1 MSTSVTNEQSF
12 EWQIEKALVGST
24 REERG
29 ESADVA
35 AQSPAEDRFFWGKP
49 SDMDKTLAID
59 LRRLWSFL
67 NATQPDKLKAY
78 KGHTPLEENVP
89 QQIANS
95 VKLFGIL
102 EVLRKGVSVD
112 NIKLDLWYPRPGA
125 GDSVQAWE
133 DFRKNEF
140 SVTRQ
145 QTFSLIHPADE
156 IDMAVFVNGLP
167 LFTFELKN
175 PWTGQTARYNGRK
188 QYREDRDPRDPLLN
202 FGRCLA
208 HFTVDKDEA
217 FFTTRLAGK
226 HTSFMPF
233 NKGLP
238 DGQGAGNPANPGGFK
253 TSYIWE
259 RLLTK
264 ATIADIIQNY
274 ALFDYGEAK
283 TGKKVPHVM
292 KNVKKLIFPR
302 YHQLDVVDALLGD
315 VSENGV
321 GKRYL
326 IQHSAGSGKSNS
338 LTWLAYKLIGVCPK
352 TEGANRARGLGMPL
366 FDTVLV
372 VTDRRI
378 LDKQIT
384 DNIKAFGH
392 SAGIVAHADSSG
404 DLKTAIENGK
414 RIVIT
419 TIQKFPFICGTIGD
433 MSGKNFGIII
443 DEAHSSQGG
452 IAAGKMNAA
461 MQKDADMEGAD
472 TDALIEK
479 MINERKMSPN
489 ASYFAFTATP
499 KRETLERFGVRGED
513 GHFRPFH
520 LYSMKQAIEE
530 EFILDVLTNYTTFRS
545 YYEIVKS
552 AKDNPEYNSEKA
564 QKKLRGYVER
574 QPETIAEKAD
584 VMIDHF
590 DANLFRSHK
599 LSGHAKALVVT
610 KDIECAIQYYQ
621 AICEIIAKK
630 RLPYRA
636 LIAFSGEK
644 SLGGRTYTE
653 AGLNG
658 FADTKTAEEFDKD
671 ENRILVVANK
681 YITGFDQPKLA
692 AMYIDKPLAG
702 VLAVQCLSRLNRA
715 DPDLGKK
722 SEDLFVL
729 DFYNKIDDI
738 KEAFDPFYTTTTL
751 SGPTDLN
758 VLSQLKTTLLGMGV
772 FTMEDEVD
780 PFMERFIRGAES
792 AELAP
797 YIDVAAHRF
806 NVEIEWPENGKADFK
821 MKCKQFVRVYS
832 RVAAI
837 MPYTVVDWEKMMWY
851 LRHLIPCLIVPKDD
865 EVTDLL
871 DKVDLSTYG
880 LRQTRLNETIVLD
893 AGEATIDPNAPV
905 MVNAGSQEDEKD
917 PLDRIIKEFNEHWFK
932 GWNATPDEQKAK
944 FLVIAKAV
952 KADQRYESLVVGNPN
967 MQAVNELMSQI
978 INTAVIHQRK
988 SDMSLYKQWRE
999 SEDFRAD
1006 FEAVVRRMIAN
1017 QEILGGGDGG
1027 RGATALP
1034 GGAGYARENTEGDY
1048 AMAAAGERRYG

>member
-29 ESADVA
+29 AGADVA
-35 AQSPAEDRFFWGKP
+35 AQSPEADRFFWGKP
-49 SDMDKTLAID
+49 SDMDKALAID
-59 LRRLWSFL
+59 TRRLWSFL
-67 NATQPDKLKAY
+67 KATQSDRLEAY
-78 KGHTPLEENVP
+78 RGQTPLDENVP
-89 QQIANS
+89 QQIAAQI
-95 VKLFGIL
+95 KQFGIL
-102 EVLRKGVSVD
+102 EVLRKGVDVD

-125 GDSVQAWE
+125 GDSAAAWE
-133 DFRKNEF
+133 DFAKNEF

-145 QTFSLIHPADE
+145 QTFSLSHPGDE
-156 IDMAVFVNGLP
+156 LDMVVFVNGLP

-175 PWTGQTARYNGRK
+175 PWTGQTARYNGQK

-208 HFTVDKDEA
+208 HFTLDKDEV

-226 HTSFMPF
+226 KTAFMPF

-238 DGQGAGNPANPGGFK
+238 DGQGAGNPDNPNGFK
-253 TSYIWE
+253 TSYLWE
-259 RLLTK
+259 RVLTK

-283 TGKKVPHVM
+283 SGKKVPHVM

-302 YHQLDVVDALLGD
+302 YHQLDVVDELLGD

-352 TEGANRARGLGMPL
+352 TMEANRAKGLGTPL

-378 LDKQIT
+378 LDRQIT

-392 SAGIVAHADSSG
+392 SANIVAHADSSQL
-404 DLKTAIENGK
+404 LKTAIENGK

-452 IAAGKMNAA
+452 VAAGKMNAA
-461 MQKDADMEGAD
+461 VQRAGSEEEAD
-472 TDALIEK
+472 TDELIRKLVE
-479 MINERKMSPN
+479 ERKMSPN

-499 KRETLERFGVRGED
+499 KRETLERFGVKRGD
-513 GHFRPFH
+513 GRFHPFH

-530 EFILDVLTNYTTFRS
+530 GFILDVLTNYTTFRS

-552 AKDNPEYNSEKA
+552 ARDNPAYNSEKA
-564 QKKLRGYVER
+564 QKKLRGFVER

-584 VMIDHF
+584 VMMSHF
-590 DANLFRSHK
+590 DANLFRNHR
-599 LSGHAKALVVT
+599 LCGHAKALVVT
-610 KDIECAIQYYQ
+610 KDIECAIQYHL
-621 AICEIIAKK
+621 AICKIIRER

-644 SLGGRTYTE
+644 NLGGHTYTE
-653 AGLNG
+653 AGVNG
-658 FADTKTAEEFDKD
+658 FADTKTAEEFEKD

-692 AMYIDKPLAG
+692 AMYVDKPLAG

-715 DPDLGKK
+715 EPDLGKT

-729 DFYNKIDDI
+729 DFYNKVEDI
-738 KEAFDPFYTTTTL
+738 KDAFDPFYTSTTL
-751 SGPTDLN
+751 SGPTDIN

-772 FTMEDEVD
+772 FTMEDEVE
-780 PFMERFIRGAES
+780 PFAERFFRGVES

-797 YIDVAAHRF
+797 YIDPAARRF
-806 NVEIEWPENGKADFK
+806 NEEIDWPENGKADFK
-821 MKCKQFVRVYS
+821 MKCKQFVRVS
-832 RVAAI
+832 DAPQRV
-837 MPYTVVDWEKMMWY
+837 D
-851 LRHLIPCLIVPKDD
+851 RSGRGRGDD
-865 EVTDLL
+865 RPERARD
-871 DKVDLSTYG
+871 G
-880 LRQTRLNETIVLD
+880 ERRFAGRGERPARPNRQGVQRTLVQGMGGD
-893 AGEATIDPNAPV
+893 AG
-905 MVNAGSQEDEKD
+905 
-917 PLDRIIKEFNEHWFK
+917 
-932 GWNATPDEQKAK
+932 
-944 FLVIAKAV
+944 
-952 KADQRYESLVVGNPN
+952 
-967 MQAVNELMSQI
+967 
-978 INTAVIHQRK
+978 
-988 SDMSLYKQWRE
+988 
-999 SEDFRAD
+999 RA
-1006 FEAVVRRMIAN
+1006 EGEVPGHRA
-1017 QEILGGGDGG
+1017 GGDGRPAVCVARRGESERAGGG
-1027 RGATALP
+1027 RADVADHQQRGRAPAPVGHVALQP
-1034 GGAGYARENTEGDY
+1034 VAEQRRVPRRFRGGGAPDDRESGGFGRRARRARPT
-1048 AMAAAGERRYG
+1048 R

>member
-29 ESADVA
+29 AGADVA
-35 AQSPAEDRFFWGKP
+35 AQSPEADRFFWGKP
-49 SDMDKTLAID
+49 SDMDKALAID
-59 LRRLWSFL
+59 TRRLWSFL
-67 NATQPDKLKAY
+67 KATQSDRLEAY
-78 KGHTPLEENVP
+78 RGQTPLDENVP
-89 QQIANS
+89 QQIAAQI
-95 VKLFGIL
+95 KQFGIL
-102 EVLRKGVSVD
+102 EVLRKGVDVD

-125 GDSVQAWE
+125 GDSASAWE
-133 DFRKNEF
+133 DFAKNEF

-145 QTFSLIHPADE
+145 QTFSLSHPGDE
-156 IDMAVFVNGLP
+156 LDMVVFVNGLP

-175 PWTGQTARYNGRK
+175 PWTGQTARYNGQK

-208 HFTVDKDEA
+208 HFTLDKDEV

-226 HTSFMPF
+226 KTAFMPF

-238 DGQGAGNPANPGGFK
+238 DGQGAGNPDNPNGFK
-253 TSYIWE
+253 TSYLWE
-259 RLLTK
+259 RVLTK

-283 TGKKVPHVM
+283 SGKKVPHVM

-302 YHQLDVVDALLGD
+302 YHQLDVVDELLGD

-338 LTWLAYKLIGVCPK
+338 LTWLAYKLIGVCPR
-352 TEGANRARGLGMPL
+352 TMEANRAKGLGTPL

-378 LDKQIT
+378 LDRQIT

-392 SAGIVAHADSSG
+392 SANIVAHADSSQL
-404 DLKTAIENGK
+404 LKTAIENGK

-452 IAAGKMNAA
+452 VAAGKMNAA
-461 MQKDADMEGAD
+461 VQRAGSEEEAD
-472 TDALIEK
+472 TDELIRKLVE
-479 MINERKMSPN
+479 ERKMSPN

-499 KRETLERFGVRGED
+499 KRETLERFGVKRED
-513 GHFRPFH
+513 GHFHPFH

-530 EFILDVLTNYTTFRS
+530 GFILDVLTNYTTFRS

-552 AKDNPEYNSEKA
+552 ARDNPAYNSEKA
-564 QKKLRGYVER
+564 QKKLRGFVER

-584 VMIDHF
+584 VMMSHF
-590 DANLFRSHK
+590 DANLFRNHR
-599 LSGHAKALVVT
+599 LCGHAKALVVT
-610 KDIECAIQYYQ
+610 KDIECAIQYHL
-621 AICEIIAKK
+621 AICKIIRER

-644 SLGGRTYTE
+644 NLGGHTYTE
-653 AGLNG
+653 AGVNG
-658 FADTKTAEEFDKD
+658 FADTKTAEEFEKD

-692 AMYIDKPLAG
+692 AMYVDKPLAG

-715 DPDLGKK
+715 EPDLGKT

-729 DFYNKIDDI
+729 DFYNKVEDI
-738 KEAFDPFYTTTTL
+738 KDAFDPFYTSTTL
-751 SGPTDLN
+751 SGPTDIN

-772 FTMEDEVD
+772 FTMEDEVE
-780 PFMERFIRGAES
+780 PFAERFFRGVES

-797 YIDVAAHRF
+797 YIDPAARRF
-806 NVEIEWPENGKADFK
+806 NEEIDWPENGKADFK

-837 MPYTVVDWEKMMWY
+837 MPYTVVDWEKLMWY
-851 LRHLIPCLIVPKDD
+851 LRHLIPCLVVPKG
-865 EVTDLL
+865 EGLGDLL

-880 LRQTRLNETIVLD
+880 LRQTRLNESIVLD

-905 MVNAGSQEDEKD
+905 MVNAGSQEEEKD
-917 PLDRIIKEFNEHWFK
+917 PLDRIVKEFNEHWFK
-932 GWNATPDEQKAK
+932 GWEATPDEQKAK
-944 FLVIAKAV
+944 FLVIARA
-952 KADQRYESLVVGNPN
+952 ATEDPRYASLVVGNPN
-967 MQAVNELMSQI
+967 EQAVDELMSQI
-978 INTAVIHQRK
+978 INSAVVRQRR
-988 SDMSLYKQWRE
+988 SDMSLYSQWRNNE
-999 SEDFRAD
+999 EFRAD

-1017 QEILGGGDGG
+1017 QEVLGGALGE
-1027 RGATALP
+1027 RALP
-1034 GGAGYARENTEGDY
+1034 GDAYAREDGEGDY
-1048 AMAAAGERRYG
+1048 AMAATGERRYG

>member
-1 MSTSVTNEQSF
+1 
-12 EWQIEKALVGST
+12 
-24 REERG
+24 
-29 ESADVA
+29 
-35 AQSPAEDRFFWGKP
+35 
-49 SDMDKTLAID
+49 
-59 LRRLWSFL
+59 
-67 NATQPDKLKAY
+67 
-78 KGHTPLEENVP
+78 
-89 QQIANS
+89 
-95 VKLFGIL
+95 
-102 EVLRKGVSVD
+102 
-112 NIKLDLWYPRPGA
+112 
-125 GDSVQAWE
+125 
-133 DFRKNEF
+133 
-140 SVTRQ
+140 
-145 QTFSLIHPADE
+145 
-156 IDMAVFVNGLP
+156 
-167 LFTFELKN
+167 
-175 PWTGQTARYNGRK
+175 
-188 QYREDRDPRDPLLN
+188 
-202 FGRCLA
+202 
-208 HFTVDKDEA
+208 
-217 FFTTRLAGK
+217 
-226 HTSFMPF
+226 
-233 NKGLP
+233 
-238 DGQGAGNPANPGGFK
+238 
-253 TSYIWE
+253 
-259 RLLTK
+259 
-264 ATIADIIQNY
+264 
-274 ALFDYGEAK
+274 
-283 TGKKVPHVM
+283 
-292 KNVKKLIFPR
+292 
-302 YHQLDVVDALLGD
+302 
-315 VSENGV
+315 
-321 GKRYL
+321 
-326 IQHSAGSGKSNS
+326 
-338 LTWLAYKLIGVCPK
+338 
-352 TEGANRARGLGMPL
+352 
-366 FDTVLV
+366 
-372 VTDRRI
+372 
-378 LDKQIT
+378 
-384 DNIKAFGH
+384 
-392 SAGIVAHADSSG
+392 
-404 DLKTAIENGK
+404 
-414 RIVIT
+414 
-419 TIQKFPFICGTIGD
+419 
-433 MSGKNFGIII
+433 
-443 DEAHSSQGG
+443 
-452 IAAGKMNAA
+452 

-520 LYSMKQAIEE
+520 LYSMKQAVEE

-599 LSGHAKALVVT
+599 LCGQAKAMVVT

-644 SLGGRTYTE
+644 SLGGRAYTE

-797 YIDVAAHRF
+797 FIDVAANRF
-806 NVEIEWPENGKADFK
+806 NVEIEWPDNGKADFK

-865 EVTDLL
+865 EITDLL

-1006 FEAVVRRMIAN
+1006 FEAVVRRMLDN
-1017 QEILGGGDGG
+1017 QEILGGG
-1027 RGATALP
+1027 
-1034 GGAGYARENTEGDY
+1034 AGYAREEDEGDY